1 MEQSTRPPNIS
12 LPPRNNAEFDTFLGE
27 IAREIKKEELDKM
40 KFLCA
45 RQYKN
50 NNYLPRGE
58 LDAIESQHEFLRF
71 LSQEEKICQEDVS
84 YLVWLL
90 RTVGCIELAVL
101 IEKHGKILVMTCVQI
116 DLLRSNKTF
125 IVFLYEWC

>member
-1 MEQSTRPPNIS
+1 MAQSTRPPNIS
-12 LPPRNNAEFDTFLGE
+12 LPPRNKAEFDTFLGD
-27 IAREIKKEELDKM
+27 IAREITKEELDKM

-45 RQYKN
+45 RQYNN

-58 LDAIESQHEFLRF
+58 LDAIERQHEFLRF

-90 RTVGCIELAVL
+90 RTVGCIELAVS
-101 IEKHGKILVMTCVQI
+101 IEKHGKILVKTCVQI

-125 IVFLYEWC
+125 IVFLYE

>member
-1 MEQSTRPPNIS
+1 MAQSTRPPNIS
-12 LPPRNNAEFDTFLGE
+12 LPPRNKAEFDTFLGD
-27 IAREIKKEELDKM
+27 IAREITKEELDKM

-45 RQYKN
+45 RQYN

-58 LDAIESQHEFLRF
+58 LDAIERQHEFLRF

-90 RTVGCIELAVL
+90 RTVGCIKVAVS
-101 IEKHGKILVMTCVQI
+101 IEQQGKILVKTCVQI

>member
-1 MEQSTRPPNIS
+1 MAQSTRLPNIS
-12 LPPRNNAEFDTFLGE
+12 LPPGNKAEFDTFLGE
-27 IAREIKKEELDKM
+27 IAREITKEELEKM

-45 RQYKN
+45 TQYNN

-58 LDAIESQHEFLRF
+58 LDAIERQHEFLRF

-90 RTVGCIELAVL
+90 RTVGCIKLADS
-101 IEKHGKILVMTCVQI
+101 IEKHGKILVKTCVQI

-125 IVFLYEWC
+125 IVFLYE